1 MRGDSLRG
9 DVRRIYVIFIIV
21 ISQES
26 TANKSPTEQKYFAE
40 RAMPIKQKCMLMF
53 QCSLDDLSAE
63 TRGVLR
69 YEK

>member
-40 RAMPIKQKCMLMF
+40 RDMPIKQKCMLMF